1 MRKTLVVPLLLLLL
15 TSLSLAGAAHASA
28 AALDGLGPFV
38 RDLPLDPE
46 LLGDEE
52 EEIEEVEWDEDE
64 EEEED
69 EGEEWEEGAEPPTEC
84 ILRSAA
90 ARAVLNGQGKLRLT
104 IRYTTFEAADAKV
117 VSRLQGSKGS
127 LRLPEKPT
135 HLGERGVLRLTE
147 ALSEAEAERARSAH
161 DFSLQIRI
169 PAAPRECRPLFAR
182 QMTAKPG
189 SHGTVTW
196 RQSGSIYGSGL

>member
-15 TSLSLAGAAHASA
+15 ISLSLAGAAHASA

-46 LLGDEE
+46 LLGDDE
-52 EEIEEVEWDEDE
+52 EEIEEVEWEEDE

-69 EGEEWEEGAEPPTEC
+69 EWEEWEEGAEPPTEC

-90 ARAVLNGQGKLRLT
+90 AKAVLNGQGKLRLT
-104 IRYTTFEAADAKV
+104 IRYTTFEATEAKL
-117 VSRLQGSKGS
+117 VSRLQGGKGS
-127 LRLPEKPT
+127 LRLPEKPA

-147 ALSEAEAERARSAH
+147 ALSETEAERARSAH

-182 QMTAKPG
+182 QMTAKSG
-189 SHGTVTW
+189 GHGTVTW